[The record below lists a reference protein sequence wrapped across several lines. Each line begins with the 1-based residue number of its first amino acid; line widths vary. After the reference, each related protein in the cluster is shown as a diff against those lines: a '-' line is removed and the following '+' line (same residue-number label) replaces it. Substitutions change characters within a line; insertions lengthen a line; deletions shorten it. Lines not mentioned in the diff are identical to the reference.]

1 MGAKRSDRARRERKL
16 WRELVHRSMFAHEL
30 VQNSSRRAP
39 FPGPVA
45 AGLIARIASDL
56 PLHPAG
62 TFFALPERRLVSL
75 GAIAFLSVFA
85 EASVND
91 WSALYLSAG
100 VGMTPGAAAGGFS
113 GYALMMF
120 LGRAFGDGVVHRLGR
135 TRVVA
140 LGALAVFAGMGRRR
154 LQSDGA
160 PTSRRIPPRRLGGR
174 ASRRDCRRYRSTANA
189 ERQRIRAAVPSPAPR
204 RPKSE
209 QDRRRHWPRLCGRAL
224 R

>member
-1 MGAKRSDRARRERKL
+1 MQLGVEALATLAIALTASFQIGAGDA
-16 WRELVHRSMFAHEL
+16 
-30 VQNSSRRAP
+30 
-39 FPGPVA
+39 
-45 AGLIARIASDL
+45 
-56 PLHPAG
+56 HPAG

-140 LGALAVFAGMGRRR
+140 LGALAVFAGIGLAVATPSSLCLSQPAMSRQAPSVRCPMNSERCRPGSMRTTTLVARHKALTAVACGKATISSSAAAR
-154 LQSDGA
+154 TKIGA
-160 PTSRRIPPRRLGGR
+160 MIF
-174 ASRRDCRRYRSTANA
+174 
-189 ERQRIRAAVPSPAPR
+189 
-204 RPKSE
+204 
-209 QDRRRHWPRLCGRAL
+209 DRRT
-224 R
+224 